1 MSKKRKTEL
10 EETVLEAMGPDM
22 QEETSNGKGEDEA
35 EDEKEETS

>member
-10 EETVLEAMGPDM
+10 EETVLESMGPDM
-22 QEETSNGKGEDEA
+22 QEETSNGKGDDEV